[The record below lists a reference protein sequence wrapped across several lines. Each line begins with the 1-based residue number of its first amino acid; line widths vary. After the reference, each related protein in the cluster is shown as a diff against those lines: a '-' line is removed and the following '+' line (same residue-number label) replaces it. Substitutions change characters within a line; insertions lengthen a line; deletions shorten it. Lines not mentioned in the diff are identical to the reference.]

1 MVLHALSIRP
11 ACHHIFKIFRA
22 VLGDEGAII
31 VAVLL
36 DQLVDVILG
45 GGVAPLSHLGMSV
58 AEALG
63 WSVNHTTYMRKYSK
77 CDECHECWRYG
88 RG

>member
-11 ACHHIFKIFRA
+11 TCHHILNIFRA

-31 VAVLL
+31 VDVLL

-45 GGVAPLSHLGMSV
+45 GGVAPLSHLGIPSQKPW
-58 AEALG
+58 AG
-63 WSVNHTTYMRKYSK
+63 Q
-77 CDECHECWRYG
+77 
-88 RG
+88 